1 MKKLSVLALI
11 SSLSIVSFA
20 SANNS
25 NLKLV
30 NAYEKAPAS
39 NLNLLTVLK
48 KVLVKSMSN
57 ARSKKF
63 VNANLKSTK
72 K

>member
-11 SSLSIVSFA
+11 SPLSIVSFA